1 MTEILEPLPPVWR
14 IALPHD
20 PVAVPMA
27 RALVRTAL
35 HDLRAAADGDAA
47 ELLTAEL
54 VTHAV
59 EHTQGTGPIHLVV
72 ERVTAGCRVE
82 VHDGDRGRVDVNGNG
97 EASHRGGNGSHEAAG
112 TPSGNGS
119 RPTPDGKV
127 VWFTLPALP

>member
-1 MTEILEPLPPVWR
+1 MVPAARPCPAVRALSTVEAVPSGPSERNSSMTEILEPLPPVWR

-72 ERVTAGCRVE
+72 ERVT
-82 VHDGDRGRVDVNGNG
+82 
-97 EASHRGGNGSHEAAG
+97 
-112 TPSGNGS
+112 
-119 RPTPDGKV
+119 
-127 VWFTLPALP
+127 